1 MPVGLSPRRGSHFKL
16 QTGRNIALTP
26 NSSIIFRQPNTA
38 RHGGLSPYWP
48 AAYFVRWNRVKLSN
62 HLGLN

>member
-1 MPVGLSPRRGSHFKL
+1 MPVGPISERGSHFKL

-26 NSSIIFRQPNTA
+26 NSSIIFRTPNTA

-48 AAYFVRWNRVKLSN
+48 TAYFVR
-62 HLGLN
+62 